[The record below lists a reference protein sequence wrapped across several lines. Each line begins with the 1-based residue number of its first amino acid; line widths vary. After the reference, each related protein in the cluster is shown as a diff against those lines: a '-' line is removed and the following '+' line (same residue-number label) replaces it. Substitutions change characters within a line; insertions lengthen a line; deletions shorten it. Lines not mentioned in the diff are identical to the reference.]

1 METDRY
7 ARYGAATGIIA
18 AILTVVGFFI
28 FGTDIPATDASAQEW
43 GSFFSDNQTQVQVGA
58 TLVGVGLFFL
68 LWFLG
73 SLRGAIAAA
82 EGGAGRLASIAFG
95 GGIIVVA
102 FFTLAITGG
111 VTAAFRPDQVDPNLT
126 RALNDF
132 GALAGA
138 PASAGFAALFGAAA
152 IAGYRYAVVPAPVAG
167 LSALAAVTAP
177 LAFGIVFTDS
187 GVFAADGVLG
197 LWVPF
202 VTAVVALI
210 ALSWSLMRAATPA
223 AAAAAPAAPPPP
235 TGPAV

>member
-1 METDRY
+1 MEADRY
-7 ARYGAATGIIA
+7 ARYGAASGIVA

-28 FGTDIPATDASAQEW
+28 FGTDIPNADASAQEW
-43 GSFFSDNQTQVQVGA
+43 GSFFKDNQTQVQVGA
-58 TLVGVGLFFL
+58 TIVGAGLFFF

-73 SLRGAIAAA
+73 SLRSAIAAA
-82 EGGAGRLASIAFG
+82 EGGAARLASIAFG

-102 FFTLAITGG
+102 FFMLAITGG
-111 VTAAFRPDQVDPNLT
+111 VTAAFRPEQVDPNLT

-138 PASAGFAALFGAAA
+138 PASAGFAALFAASA
-152 IAGYRYAVVPAPVAG
+152 IAGYRHGAVPAPVAG

-187 GVFAADGVLG
+187 GVFAPDGVLG

-202 VTAVVALI
+202 VTAVVALV
-210 ALSWSLMRAATPA
+210 ALSVALVRAAGPQTAAPAPAPPPATPA
-223 AAAAAPAAPPPP
+223 A
-235 TGPAV
+235 